1 MALTV
6 VHHTQATGGPYTP
19 TGELGNAEW
28 NEDHDVSGTLSAD
41 DVTDGTTNKAY
52 SATEKTKLAGVATGA
67 TANSSDAT
75 LLARANHTG
84 TQLAATISDFS
95 AAADARVALGAN
107 PKNVVTVVKTD
118 TFSTTSTSFTDLTGL
133 SVSVTPSS
141 ASNRIL
147 IMASIAGATSLTSN
161 KMFLKFLRGS
171 TDVLLGDTA
180 SSRTR
185 THTAFVGQNADNATL
200 IAIDSPATTSATT
213 YKVQCAVSAGT
224 GYVNRDQSDTDAAT
238 TGRYASSIVAMEIV

>member
-1 MALTV
+1 MALSVTHATV
-6 VHHTQATGGPYTP
+6 ATSADA
-19 TGELGNAEW
+19 GNGDIHKAEW
-28 NEDHDVSGTLSAD
+28 NAAHNVSGTLSAD

-147 IMASIAGATSLTSN
+147 IVSSIVGATSGTTN

-171 TDVLLGDTA
+171 TDVLLGDSA

-185 THTAFVGQNADNATL
+185 THAAFVGQNAINATL

-224 GYVNRDQSDTDAAT
+224 GYVNRDNSDTDAAT
-238 TGRYASSIVAMEIV
+238 TGRYASTITVMEII